1 MGAANADVD
10 QGGGRYP
17 DLGRIYLEVVQ
28 LVMLYGLEMWVMKP
42 GIGRVLGKFHHRVA
56 CRLTGGGALSREG
69 QSVGIPL
76 SGGRNVRCGTAGG
89 EDLRLLPLEH
99 GRTVYCY

>member
-28 LVMLYGLEMWVMKP
+28 LVMLYRLEMWVMKP
-42 GIGRVLGKFHHRVA
+42 GIGRVLGRFHHRV
-56 CRLTGGGALSREG
+56 
-69 QSVGIPL
+69 
-76 SGGRNVRCGTAGG
+76 
-89 EDLRLLPLEH
+89 DLRITGRQHRRRRDGVWIYPPLEKVMAEV
-99 GRTVYCY
+99 GL

>member
-28 LVMLYGLEMWVMKP
+28 LVMLYRLEMWVMKP
-42 GIGRVLGKFHHRVA
+42 GIGRVLGRFHHRVA
-56 CRLTGGGALSREG
+56 CRLTGGGHSQGRDRVWVYLSLEDAMAD
-69 QSVGIPL
+69 VGL
-76 SGGRNVRCGTAGG
+76 QEVKSYVSRR
-89 EDLRLLPLEH
+89 
-99 GRTVYCY
+99 